1 MITLAWKT
9 QSWDTLLLTR
19 PVNDPIILP
28 NHRKSLC
35 SIQGQIHSFS
45 WNQSAAVYGMEG
57 FSKTLEN
64 EGVSKLTAELT
75 SDSCEWKSISNYQS
89 AWIKSASYSV
99 MMERWSV
106 QNFWNWNYYF
116 PFFLKNGMIKFRCFA
131 IDCYFCLAYTKID
144 FMWCFV

>member
-1 MITLAWKT
+1 MTNSVMRHIITNKASKWSHNFT
-9 QSWDTLLLTR
+9 QSQKIIVQYSGSNTLFFMK
-19 PVNDPIILP
+19 PISCGLW
-28 NHRKSLC
+28 HGRFWK
-35 SIQGQIHSFS
+35 
-45 WNQSAAVYGMEG
+45 ME
-57 FSKTLEN
+57 TLEN